1 MTGVIEFF
9 QMGGYAVYVWTS
21 YGLTLLVLCINGI
34 LPVRRERNLIRK
46 LSKQYISQSL
56 DQNNEPEKT

>member
-1 MTGVIEFF
+1 MTGINEFL

-21 YGLTLLVLCINGI
+21 YGLTLLVLYINFI

-46 LSKQYISQSL
+46 LLKQYKSAPG
-56 DQNNEPEKT
+56 QNNESEKT